1 MLHFRYFVHRPNHH
15 STTTVLTKSI
25 SDNTIFMSWTFR
37 LLRSLKLHQ
46 SEYMKLLHFTQCLTG
61 LRYLCMTQYFVL
73 VNPSTSI
80 FSPYFAM
87 QVGKYHLLVCG
98 TTPCMIRGSR
108 EIEEALLEHL
118 GVKRN
123 GLYYSHNLSHQL
135 RITLPDLLPQT
146 VFEHVFLLLSL

>member
-1 MLHFRYFVHRPNHH
+1 LDFQIAKIVEVAPIRVYEVATFYTMFNR
-15 STTTVLTKSI
+15 TK
-25 SDNTIFMSWTFR
+25 
-37 LLRSLKLHQ
+37 
-46 SEYMKLLHFTQCLTG
+46 
-61 LRYLCMTQYFVL
+61 
-73 VNPSTSI
+73 
-80 FSPYFAM
+80 
-87 QVGKYHLLVCG
+87 VGKYHLLVCG

-123 GLYYSHNLSHQL
+123 GLYYSHNLSYQL